1 MQSVQRSELA
11 KDSIVSLNLSEIVE
25 SSWLLRPIREENIV
39 ELMRSIQN
47 SGLLQPIVVRHVGK
61 SYEVVFGS
69 HRLEACKRLGMRSVN
84 VLVKDMS
91 EEEAFL
97 ARVSENLVRNSYVNP
112 LEEAK
117 GYKMLVARGWT
128 LNAIGQKV
136 GKSDSYICDR
146 LSLLDRLSQK
156 LLVKL
161 ASRELTP
168 SHAEVLSRIRDQS
181 KQEEVAAWVK
191 RRRLSVRSLEAIL
204 KHAPPPTRVKLEDYQ
219 NECYVRIPRGF
230 LTAMGLQSGQTLMIY
245 ARGNKLILDNL
256 EDSPVEKEDK
266 VRSSRV

>member
-1 MQSVQRSELA
+1 MQSFQQRDLSTDSILFLGLAELA
-11 KDSIVSLNLSEIVE
+11 E
-25 SSWLLRPIREENIV
+25 SSWVLRPLREESV
-39 ELMRSIQN
+39 LELMRSIQN
-47 SGLLQPIVVRHVGK
+47 SGLLQPIVVRRAGK

-69 HRLEACKRLGMRSVN
+69 HRLEACKRLGMKRVH
-84 VLVKDMS
+84 VLLKDMN

-97 ARVSENLVRNSYVNP
+97 ARVSENLIRNSYVDP

-128 LNAIGQKV
+128 INAIGQKV
-136 GKSDSYICDR
+136 GKSDSYVCDR
-146 LSLLDRLSQK
+146 LSLLDHLSQK

-161 ASRELTP
+161 ASGELTP

-181 KQEEVAAWVK
+181 KQEEVADWVK

-204 KHAPPPTRVKLEDYQ
+204 RHAPPPTRVKLQDIR
-219 NECYVRIPRGF
+219 NECYVKIPSGF
-230 LTAMGLQSGQTLMIY
+230 LQATGLESGQTVMIY

-256 EDSPVEKEDK
+256 DESPNEVQP
-266 VRSSRV
+266 